1 MGDTV
6 KEFARRDLLIIV
18 VGIFVLL
25 FVGAGILVADKLVGS
40 KLNGVQGKV
49 TDLQNKILVM
59 DTTNSQSQNNVV
71 IKNTGCD
78 PAIKSQNDR
87 DMVTYLAN
95 AISFTDGAGY
105 NTVRTN
111 LLTSLTE
118 REVAM
123 IMPPNVQLSDTMWQ
137 SDADKLSVSMDG
149 FKSYCIDCSNG
160 YTYFAT
166 VTLQLMSKDNLVN
179 QQRYMMTY
187 NMTQE
192 GNVSDFKMYAIM
204 LGSN

>member
-1 MGDTV
+1 MGDTL
-6 KEFARRDLLIIV
+6 KEFTRRDLLIIV

-25 FVGAGILVADKLVGS
+25 FVGAGMLVADNLVGGNLKGIQS
-40 KLNGVQGKV
+40 KV

-59 DTTNSQSQNNVV
+59 DSNPVQSQNNVI

-111 LLTSLTE
+111 LLASLTE

-137 SDADKLSVSMDG
+137 SDADELAVSMDG

-166 VTLQLMSKDNLVN
+166 VTFQLTSKDNLVN